1 MKANRIF
8 IALSLLAVVGLTSC
22 RKEFSELNQKPS
34 AVTTEEPSFLLTA
47 AETVFETND
56 YTFWFYNQPVFA
68 TWTQMGT
75 TGLYRE
81 DTFVMPTGVN
91 RQTAYINMLTYR
103 NQINKFID
111 QNDRQDA
118 KAYAAMCGV
127 LAIYGA
133 IYAIDINGDIQYTE
147 AAQYRNGGTLT
158 PKYDSVEELYNLFV
172 TELDDYIKVSK
183 KRSLGLTPMQK
194 IVPQAVFAPPRR

>member
-1 MKANRIF
+1 MKANKIF

-22 RKEFSELNQKPS
+22 RKEFAELNQKPS

-47 AETVFETND
+47 AEAAFETNN
-56 YTFWFYNQPVFA
+56 YTFWFYNQPAYA
-68 TWTQMGT
+68 TWCQMGT

-81 DTFVMPTGVN
+81 DTFLMPTGVN
-91 RQTAYINMLTYR
+91 RQTEYINMLTYR
-103 NQINKFID
+103 NQINKFIEL
-111 QNDRQDA
+111 NDRQDA

-147 AAQYRNGGTLT
+147 AAQYRT
-158 PKYDSVEELYNLFV
+158 
-172 TELDDYIKVSK
+172 
-183 KRSLGLTPMQK
+183 
-194 IVPQAVFAPPRR
+194 AVR